1 MLKGSPLLPHVGYL
15 SDIPESTSFFS
26 RAPSACPV
34 RCTAAPSFKLLLLVT
49 ACAAI
54 SDAQGTEIS
63 VAVNMGEGLIY
74 FLVFLFFALNFC
86 TPVLVFI
93 YTRFLSVFVE
103 RAGKEVIKASQRFT
117 ERMSDAGRRTAQ
129 SIRPE

>member
-1 MLKGSPLLPHVGYL
+1 MLKGCPLLPHVGCL
-15 SDIPESTSFFS
+15 SDVPESTSLFS
-26 RAPSACPV
+26 RAPSACSV
-34 RCTAAPSFKLLLLVT
+34 CYTVPSFKLLLMVT
-49 ACAAI
+49 VCVAI
-54 SDAQGTEIS
+54 SDAQGTEVS
-63 VAVNMGEGLIY
+63 VGVNMGEGLIY

-103 RAGKEVIKASQRFT
+103 RAGKEMIKASQRFT
-117 ERMSDAGRRTAQ
+117 ERMSDAGRRTAP

>member
-1 MLKGSPLLPHVGYL
+1 MLKGYPLLPHFRYL
-15 SDIPESTSFFS
+15 SDVPGSTSHFS
-26 RAPSACPV
+26 RAPRACPV
-34 RCTAAPSFKLLLLVT
+34 RCTARSFKLLLLVT